1 MSNKGFEGFARRKQ
15 ALIMQAAHE
24 RAEFAEACEK
34 IRASF
39 DLNRHFSR
47 IGRTLRAHPMIAA
60 GVSSFLV
67 SGLAGKLLKG
77 AGQIVSLSRMALPLW
92 AWLKHRRSS

>member
-1 MSNKGFEGFARRKQ
+1 MSNKRLESFARRKQ
-15 ALIMQAAHE
+15 ALILQAAHE
-24 RAEFAEACEK
+24 RTELAEACEK

-39 DLNRHFSR
+39 DLSQKFSR

-60 GVSSFLV
+60 GISSFLV

-77 AGQIVSLSRMALPLW
+77 AGQVVSLSRMALPLW
-92 AWLKHRRSS
+92 AWWKHRRSS